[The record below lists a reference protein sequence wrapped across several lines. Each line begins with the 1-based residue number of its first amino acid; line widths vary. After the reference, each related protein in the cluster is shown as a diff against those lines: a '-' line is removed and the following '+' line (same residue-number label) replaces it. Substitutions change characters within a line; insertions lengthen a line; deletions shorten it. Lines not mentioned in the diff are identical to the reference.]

1 MHGVLSGSGEIVV
14 ERDAISLYIVPNI
27 WLIAGVVAAI
37 SLALNLWFE
46 RSVRKMDE
54 SRQRFWLLLR
64 IYGSFGLILLGW
76 LAFLGLRS

>member
-1 MHGVLSGSGEIVV
+1 M

>member
-1 MHGVLSGSGEIVV
+1 MTPDL
-14 ERDAISLYIVPNI
+14 ISQYVVPNL
-27 WLIAGVVAAI
+27 WLILCVVAAI